1 MQDADV
7 VGKTPLASLSLKC
20 MADLLVSATHFN
32 FSENLMGVLVGK
44 LARRTWDE
52 VS

>member
-1 MQDADV
+1 
-7 VGKTPLASLSLKC
+7 

-52 VS
+52 VGLTGHADAMR